1 MLRSGYRLLTDEKRE
16 WKTGKSDLEQRFSLF
31 LERMNR
37 MLRVKVICIGRLKE
51 PYLRD
56 ACAEYQKRLSSFC
69 RLEVEELAP
78 ARVPEAASDAQI
90 AAALAQEG
98 ERILAQI
105 PSSAY
110 VYAMCIEGKQRGSEQ
125 FSAELTRLTVEGVS
139 SVCFLIGG
147 SWGLSEAAK
156 ARAQAKL
163 SMSQMTFPHQL
174 ARVMLLEQLYRAF
187 EIGSGGKYHK

>member
-1 MLRSGYRLLTDEKRE
+1 
-16 WKTGKSDLEQRFSLF
+16 
-31 LERMNR
+31 

-105 PSSAY
+105 PPAH
-110 VYAMCIEGKQRGSEQ
+110 MCMPCVSRE
-125 FSAELTRLTVEGVS
+125 S
-139 SVCFLIGG
+139 SVDPSSSVLSLQG
-147 SWGLSEAAK
+147 SLWK
-156 ARAQAKL
+156 A
-163 SMSQMTFPHQL
+163 
-174 ARVMLLEQLYRAF
+174 
-187 EIGSGGKYHK
+187 

>member
-1 MLRSGYRLLTDEKRE
+1 
-16 WKTGKSDLEQRFSLF
+16 
-31 LERMNR
+31 

-174 ARVMLLEQLYRAF
+174 DGRPCFVTPLRLVIKNSRRFSAIASCAYLLDPRDDGRPCFVIRAARNKK
-187 EIGSGGKYHK
+187 GP

>member
-1 MLRSGYRLLTDEKRE
+1 
-16 WKTGKSDLEQRFSLF
+16 
-31 LERMNR
+31 

-90 AAALAQEG
+90 AAALAQG
-98 ERILAQI
+98 GGCGFWHTI

-147 SWGLSEAAK
+147 SWAYLKRRRHAHRQSSLC
-156 ARAQAKL
+156 R
-163 SMSQMTFPHQL
+163 
-174 ARVMLLEQLYRAF
+174 R
-187 EIGSGGKYHK
+187 

>member
-1 MLRSGYRLLTDEKRE
+1 
-16 WKTGKSDLEQRFSLF
+16 
-31 LERMNR
+31 

-78 ARVPEAASDAQI
+78 ARVLEAASDAQI

>member
-16 WKTGKSDLEQRFSLF
+16 WKTGKSDLEQRFSPF

>member
-1 MLRSGYRLLTDEKRE
+1 
-16 WKTGKSDLEQRFSLF
+16 
-31 LERMNR
+31 

-56 ACAEYQKRLSSFC
+56 ACAEYQKRLSAFC

-78 ARVPEAASDAQI
+78 ARVPEASSDAQI

-98 ERILAQI
+98 ERILARI
-105 PSSAY
+105 PSGAY

-147 SWGLSEAAK
+147 SWGLSEVAK
-156 ARAQAKL
+156 ARAQARL

-174 ARVMLLEQLYRAF
+174 ARVMPLRSAAAENIINKQQPVIMHSHEQHIFLFLCSMWPWWVLLCTCFTA
-187 EIGSGGKYHK
+187 

>member
-1 MLRSGYRLLTDEKRE
+1 
-16 WKTGKSDLEQRFSLF
+16 
-31 LERMNR
+31 

-56 ACAEYQKRLSSFC
+56 ACAEYQKRLSAFC

-78 ARVPEAASDAQI
+78 ARVPEASSDAQI

-98 ERILAQI
+98 ERILARI
-105 PSSAY
+105 PSGAY

-147 SWGLSEAAK
+147 SWGLSEVAK
-156 ARAQAKL
+156 ARAQARL
-163 SMSQMTFPHQL
+163 SMSPMTFPHQL

>member
-1 MLRSGYRLLTDEKRE
+1 
-16 WKTGKSDLEQRFSLF
+16 
-31 LERMNR
+31 

-69 RLEVEELAP
+69 CLEVEELVP
-78 ARVPEAASDAQI
+78 ARVPDAASGAQI

-98 ERILAQI
+98 ERILARI
-105 PSSAY
+105 PSGAY
-110 VYAMCIEGKQRGSEQ
+110 VYAMCIEGKQRESAR
-125 FSAELTRLTVEGVS
+125 FSAELAELTVGGVS

-147 SWGLSEAAK
+147 SWGLAEAVK
-156 ARAQAKL
+156 ARAQARL

>member
-1 MLRSGYRLLTDEKRE
+1 
-16 WKTGKSDLEQRFSLF
+16 
-31 LERMNR
+31 

-98 ERILAQI
+98 ERIFGTDPLQRI
-105 PSSAY
+105 CVCH
-110 VYAMCIEGKQRGSEQ
+110 VYRGK
-125 FSAELTRLTVEGVS
+125 
-139 SVCFLIGG
+139 
-147 SWGLSEAAK
+147 AAWI
-156 ARAQAKL
+156 RAVQC
-163 SMSQMTFPHQL
+163 
-174 ARVMLLEQLYRAF
+174 
-187 EIGSGGKYHK
+187 